1 MSGKINIR
9 WREFIPDGGGRRE
22 CFCSAEAEPGAF
34 SDFSS
39 EFEALWSA
47 YNAKLAAEGLAPDK
61 ELLLRFHL
69 SDAANQGAL
78 LRETLGY
85 RRPASVTEQPPAAG
99 TRVSLEAWILAGAE
113 RRVRVEYSPV
123 VTQGDS
129 EAQMYAEFR
138 ALAGKVTETGGEL
151 DRNVLRTWIYCRDVD
166 NNYAGVVK
174 GRNRCFD
181 EHGMTER
188 YLASTGIGGGTDEPH
203 QLVAMDALVRHGRP
217 PEQTPLRALENLS
230 PTALYGVRFERG
242 MRVGWR
248 DRDWLLV
255 SGTASIDKHG
265 NVLYVGDVG
274 EQCRRVLDNISALL
288 EEGGATLADVRAA
301 TVYLRDP
308 AELATV
314 KAAFDA
320 AFPDIPLVYL
330 RAPVCRPT
338 WLVECEC
345 IAARPA
351 DHPTA
356 PEL

>member
-1 MSGKINIR
+1 MSGKVNIR
-9 WREFIPDGGGRRE
+9 WSEFNPGGGRE

-34 SDFSS
+34 PDFAS
-39 EFEALWSA
+39 EFAALWSA
-47 YNAKLAAEGLAPDK
+47 YGAKLAEAGFSAVD

-69 SDAANQGAL
+69 SDAANQGAT
-78 LRETLGY
+78 LRKTLGG
-85 RRPASVTEQPPAAG
+85 RPASVTEQPPAG
-99 TRVSLEAWILAGAE
+99 GSRVSLEAWLVPGTK
-113 RRVRVEYSPV
+113 RHCRVIYSPV
-123 VTQGDS
+123 VTEGNS
-129 EAQMYAEFR
+129 ETQMYAEFR
-138 ALAGKVTETGGEL
+138 ALADRVTEAGGTLE
-151 DRNVLRTWIYCRDVD
+151 RNVLRTWIYCRDVD
-166 NNYAGVVK
+166 NNYAGVVR

-181 EHGMTER
+181 EHGMLER

-203 QLVAMDALVRHGRP
+203 QLVAMDALVCDGET
-217 PEQTPLRALENLS
+217 PEETPLHALENLS

-242 MRVGWR
+242 MRIGWR
-248 DRDWLLV
+248 DRDWFLI

-265 NVLYVGDVG
+265 EVLFVGDVG
-274 EQCRRVLDNISALL
+274 RQCRRVLENISALL
-288 EEGGATLADVRAA
+288 AEGGATLADIRAA

-308 AELATV
+308 AELAVV

-351 DHPTA
+351 NRPAA
-356 PEL
+356 PAL

>member
-9 WREFIPDGGGRRE
+9 WHEFIPDGGARE
-22 CFCSAEAEPGAF
+22 CFCSAEAEPGEF
-34 SDFSS
+34 SDFAG
-39 EFEALWSA
+39 ELAALWKT
-47 YNAKLAAEGLAPDK
+47 YNAKLAEAGFSADD

-69 SDAANQGAL
+69 SDAANQGGI
-78 LRETLGY
+78 LRETLGD
-85 RRPASVTEQPPAAG
+85 RPASVTEQPPAAG
-99 TRVSLEAWILAGAE
+99 TRASLEAWILAGAE

-123 VTQGDS
+123 VTEGDS
-129 EAQMYAEFR
+129 EAQMYELFR
-138 ALAGKVTETGGEL
+138 RLSQHADRGRL
-151 DRNVLRTWIYCRDVD
+151 DRSVLRTWIYCRDVD
-166 NNYAGVVK
+166 NNYAGVVR

-188 YLASTGIGGGTDEPH
+188 YLASTGIGGGAADPH
-203 QLVAMDALVRHGRP
+203 QLVAMDALVRDGIP

-265 NVLYVGDVG
+265 NVLYVGKIG
-274 EQCRRVLDNISALL
+274 EQCRRVLENISALL
-288 EEGGATLADVRAA
+288 EEGGATLADVCTA

-320 AFPDIPLVYL
+320 AFPGIPLVYL

-351 DHPTA
+351 DHPAA
-356 PEL
+356 PKL

>member
-1 MSGKINIR
+1 MSVKVNIR
-9 WREFIPDGGGRRE
+9 WHEFAPAGGGRE

-34 SDFSS
+34 ADFEG
-39 EFEALWSA
+39 EFAALWSA
-47 YNAKLAAEGLAPDK
+47 YHAKLAEAGGSPAD

-69 SDAANQGAL
+69 SDAANQGAA
-78 LRETLGY
+78 LRQTLG
-85 RRPASVTEQPPAAG
+85 RRRASVTEQPPAG
-99 TRVSLEAWILAGAE
+99 GSRVSLEAWLVAATE
-113 RRVRVEYSPV
+113 RRCRVIYSPAV
-123 VTQGDS
+123 DEGDS

-138 ALAGKVTETGGEL
+138 ALADRVTQAGGKLES
-151 DRNVLRTWIYCRDVD
+151 NVLRTWIYCRDVD
-166 NNYAGVVK
+166 NNYAGVVR

-188 YLASTGIGGGTDEPH
+188 YLASTGIGGGTDQPR
-203 QLVAMDALVRHGRP
+203 QLVAMDALVCDGKA

-265 NVLYVGDVG
+265 EVLHVRDVG
-274 EQCRRVLDNISALL
+274 RQCLRVLENISALL
-288 EEGGATLADVRAA
+288 AEGNATLADVCAA

-320 AFPDIPLVYL
+320 AFPGIPLVYL
-330 RAPVCRPT
+330 RAPVCRPA

-351 DHPTA
+351 ANPAA
-356 PEL
+356 PAP